1 MSLQIRVSE
10 VVGEWLAVPLT
21 QRNNFRHFSRL
32 LNPRS
37 LMINSAKAIGVNQTI
52 TDDIDFITVPG
63 LHVFTANPRALD
75 TAKDQNKLINRSV
88 TPYQRPK
95 AKALKL
101 NPEKA

>member
-37 LMINSAKAIGVNQTI
+37 LVCLLLLYRMEFHPIA
-52 TDDIDFITVPG
+52 
-63 LHVFTANPRALD
+63 
-75 TAKDQNKLINRSV
+75 
-88 TPYQRPK
+88 Y
-95 AKALKL
+95 
-101 NPEKA
+101 E